1 MKGQVQHPQETPSA
15 VSFAWHLAL
24 RLLLRVCALRLVPT
38 GSRTLALALA
48 LWVWQI
54 PNRQLLTARRTL
66 EVPLKLCQLLFRGD
80 VPHLALRRRCLL
92 NVATRGCL
100 AGRWTVSNKVFVCVF
115 LALPVAECEC
125 IADLLVTNYAMQ
137 NLALYSSS

>member
-1 MKGQVQHPQETPSA
+1 MKGQVQQLQEAPSA

-24 RLLLRVCALRLVPT
+24 RLLLRVCALRVVP
-38 GSRTLALALA
+38 GSCTLALA

-54 PNRQLLTARRTL
+54 PARQLLTARRTL
-66 EVPLKLCQLLFRGD
+66 ASEVPLKLCQLLFRGD
-80 VPHLALRRRCLL
+80 VAHLALRRRCLL

-115 LALPVAECEC
+115 LALPVAEGEC

>member
-24 RLLLRVCALRLVPT
+24 RLLLRVCALRVVP
-38 GSRTLALALA
+38 GSCTLALA

-54 PNRQLLTARRTL
+54 PNRQLLTALRTL
-66 EVPLKLCQLLFRGD
+66 EVPLKLCQLLLRGD

-137 NLALYSSS
+137 KPALYSSS